1 MTSAGVE
8 AAVRTMVTTALRGDP
23 VTHLQPVVR
32 HSQAPEPPKQRR
44 PQSRVLPGAGSQ
56 LSGGQRALA
65 GATGFLAW
73 LTDPLHFLGE
83 LLLAPFRGLRWL
95 CRGREK
101 RRRNK
106 RFAGGWDS
114 TAGGL
119 GTAMYIQG
127 TRVLALG
134 QRQVSLLYVGEHEA
148 EVAWSTPREE
158 VTGVEFADWDPYN
171 EQRATLRWH
180 FRDGSW
186 YDVTARGAGWKQLP
200 DALPSPSR

>member
-1 MTSAGVE
+1 MTSAGVDT
-8 AAVRTMVTTALRGDP
+8 AVHNLVTTALRGEP
-23 VTHLQPVVR
+23 VTHLQPVAR
-32 HSQAPEPPKQRR
+32 HSQVPKPPRRRR
-44 PQSRVLPGAGSQ
+44 PHPRVLTGTGAQ

-65 GATGFLAW
+65 GATGFVAW

-95 CRGREK
+95 CRGKEK

-114 TAGGL
+114 AAGDL
-119 GTAMYIQG
+119 GAAMYVHG
-127 TRVLALG
+127 NRVVALG
-134 QRQVSLLYVGEHEA
+134 RRQVFLLYVGEHEA
-148 EVAWSTPREE
+148 EIAWSVPRAE
-158 VTGVEFADWDPYN
+158 VTGVEFASWDPST

-186 YDVTARGAGWKQLP
+186 YDVTARGTGWKQLV
-200 DALPSPSR
+200 DALPSR